1 MFVSVSLME
10 VALITY
16 LSDGNTSGT
25 EPSADVETM
34 TTATMTTVVGG
45 RVNEKDN
52 TDRKGRRKGHIIHR
66 LSRIVF
72 PAVFCAFNV
81 VYWVYYI

>member
-16 LSDGNTSGT
+16 LSVGNPSGT
-25 EPSADVETM
+25 EPSTDVETM
-34 TTATMTTVVGG
+34 TTTTMTTMGAS

-52 TDRKGRRKGHIIHR
+52 TDRKGRRKGNTIHR
-66 LSRIVF
+66 VSRIVF